1 MHNFKYFAENFLT
14 EKKKVSQAKSSNT
27 AADDKGKLHELL
39 LSKHLSPTKELPT
52 HFAAKNK
59 SSGRQSSPT
68 DVHNKLAAKVGPEAY
83 AEIDSHAANTAA
95 AVIKHMRKHG
105 LMGRDHKIGTVHWT
119 SIADKP
125 NTPGDHQRLTKEN
138 DPNSNADVI
147 VGIHTAG
154 GQHVRYVGISAK
166 YGSGEP
172 NYKNPGAATMESTAG
187 IKPGTLMS
195 HIRPHHKR
203 MEAAGYSGVSSER
216 HGQWKA
222 DRLLSTGMLGKKVL
236 STSGIKAVNMVHQEL
251 SKKIASGAKVKPEE
265 RYFHAGLSEVIS
277 SHRDAPD
284 KKEFVQS
291 RTTRYKDAE
300 SSALESKRAVMGAF
314 IGDKKRKSTGGLIHK
329 SDNEL
334 RDIITD
340 NVSPKTKIPHI
351 VAWTKVQSDGSS
363 VPVVK
368 NSEDIAKD
376 HLAQFEKGS
385 LRVKEHRGGVSTDII
400 GLHKAT
406 GTERKVASMAIKS
419 TSGPHKFGPAGTF
432 QLPQY
437 KDK

>member
-1 MHNFKYFAENFLT
+1 MLRYSMFLV
-14 EKKKVSQAKSSNT
+14 EKKKASQAKSSKT
-27 AADDKGKLHELL
+27 DSDDKGKLHELL
-39 LSKHLSPTKELPT
+39 LAKHLSPTKELPT

-68 DVHNKLAAKVGPEAY
+68 DVHNKLAARVGPEAY
-83 AEIDSHAANTAA
+83 AEIDSHAASTAA
-95 AVIKHMRKHG
+95 AVIKHMKKHG

-125 NTPGDHQRLTKEN
+125 DAPGDHERLTGIK

-154 GQHVRYVGISAK
+154 GQHVHHVGISAK

-172 NYKNPGAATMESTAG
+172 NYKNPGAAAMESTAG

-195 HIRPHHKR
+195 HIRPHHKN
-203 MEAAGYSGVSSER
+203 MEAIGYTGVSSER

-236 STSGIKAVNMVHQEL
+236 STNGITAVKMAHQEL
-251 SKKIASGAKVKPEE
+251 SKKIASGAKMKPEE
-265 RYFHAGLSEVIS
+265 RHFHAGLSEVIS

-291 RTTRYKDAE
+291 RTDRYKEAE
-300 SSALESKRAVMGAF
+300 DSALVSKRAVMGAF
-314 IGDKKRKSTGGLIHK
+314 IGNKGRKTSGGLIHK
-329 SDNEL
+329 TDPEL
-334 RDIITD
+334 RKIVSD
-340 NVSPKTKIPHI
+340 NVSPPTEIPHI
-351 VAWTKVQSDGSS
+351 VAHSKVQDDGSS
-363 VPVVK
+363 VPIVK

-376 HLAQFEKGS
+376 HLDQFKKGS
-385 LRVKEHRGGVSTDII
+385 LRVAEHRGGVSTDILGI
-400 GLHKAT
+400 HKET
-406 GTERKVASMAIKS
+406 GKERKVASMSIKS

-437 KDK
+437 KD